1 MSKAEEQE
9 RGLRAAIQHTIS
21 AERDQ
26 AQTRGLVLVVGAL
39 LVMEA
44 AGMLRGAL
52 GAAREFPIHV
62 ALVVGISVGFA
73 VLVRL
78 LRAATVGGAV
88 SGGAVCLLLTYGSEW
103 VSEGV
108 WRSGLL
114 PLICLFALTFLATR
128 AGRERKLR
136 TGLAEGRQGRSAA
149 QVLANLSAAAMCVS
163 PGVEWWLRR
172 HGPAGGGLGFVDLW
186 VGVAMKTAALAAL
199 AEATADTMSS
209 EVGQAFG
216 GRPVLVTKLRRV
228 EPGTDGAVSLVGT
241 LSGVLGGAAVAAAGC
256 WAMHLG
262 IYGAVVAWGCGVL
275 GLVADT
281 LLGATAERRGWIG
294 NDLVNFLSTLVA
306 AVAALLLMRG

>member
-9 RGLRAAIQHTIS
+9 RGLRGAIPHAIP

-39 LVMEA
+39 LLMEA
-44 AGMLRGAL
+44 AGMLRGAI
-52 GAAREFPIHV
+52 GAAREFPFHV

-88 SGGAVCLLLTYGSEW
+88 SGGAVCLLLTYGSGW

-128 AGRERKLR
+128 AGRGRKMR
-136 TGLAEGRQGRSAA
+136 AGLAEGRRGRSAA

-172 HGPAGGGLGFVDLW
+172 HGPAGGGLGFADLW

-228 EPGTDGAVSLVGT
+228 DPGTDGAVSLVGT

-262 IYGAVVAWGCGVL
+262 MYGAVVAWGCGVL
-275 GLVADT
+275 GSVADT

-294 NDLVNFLSTLVA
+294 NDVVNFLSTLVA
-306 AVAALLLMRG
+306 AIAALLLMRG

>member
-1 MSKAEEQE
+1 MSEADEQE
-9 RGLRAAIQHTIS
+9 RGLRGAIPHVIP
-21 AERDQ
+21 AERDGMQ
-26 AQTRGLVLVVGAL
+26 SRGLVWVVGAL
-39 LVMEA
+39 LAVEA
-44 AGMLRGAL
+44 ATMLRGAV
-52 GAAREFPIHV
+52 GAWREFPEHV

-73 VLVRL
+73 VLVRM

-88 SGGAVCLLLTYGSEW
+88 SGGVVCLLLSYGSGW
-103 VSEGV
+103 VSEPV

-114 PLICLFALTFLATR
+114 PLVCLFALTFLGTR
-128 AGRERKLR
+128 AGRGRKVR
-136 TGLAEGRQGRSAA
+136 AGLAEGRQGRNAA
-149 QVLANLSAAAMCVS
+149 QVLANLSVAAMAVS

-172 HGPAGGGLGFVDLW
+172 HGPAGGGLGFADLW
-186 VGVAMKTAALAAL
+186 VGVAIKTTALAAL

-228 EPGTDGAVSLVGT
+228 DAGTDGAVSLAGT

-262 IYGAVVAWGCGVL
+262 IYGAVVAWACGVV
-275 GLVADT
+275 GFVADT

-294 NDLVNFLSTLVA
+294 NDLVNFASTLIA
-306 AVAALLLMRG
+306 AVAAMLLMRG